1 MSAVLEKVMTNSRT
15 YELPIA
21 RSYVKHWGMA
31 EAVREII
38 QNALDSES
46 PFEYEF
52 KGTTLT
58 VRSRFATLP
67 ASTLLLGATSKADN
81 PDTIGSFGEGYK
93 IALLVLV
100 RAGYGIRVLN
110 GDRVWTP
117 MFKHSR
123 QFDAEVLCIEDTAA
137 AAKVEGLAFEVS
149 GLSPADIAQVRESCL
164 FMQDHIGALTSTSYG
179 SILRERPGHLYVG
192 GLFVCETK
200 LKFGY
205 DVKPQHLALERDRQ
219 TVSSFDLQ
227 FLAKSM
233 WFETQQWDEIA
244 TLIEA
249 GAPDMEYATY
259 STPELV
265 KEACYR
271 AFREKHPGAAIAM
284 DQAELNSLVKRGMT
298 NVVVHRDYAPYVSTC
313 LSYRPEMVAAAALP
327 ADVLAQWFRA
337 HRKAMRTEAIVAFKA
352 LLVESENWRAK

>member
-1 MSAVLEKVMTNSRT
+1 MSAVLTNLLSSAKT

-21 RSYVKHWGMA
+21 RTYVKHWGMA

-52 KGTTLT
+52 AGDRLT
-58 VRSRFATLP
+58 VRSRFARLTT
-67 ASTLLLGATSKADN
+67 STLLLGATSKADS

-100 RAGYGIRVLN
+100 RAGYGVRVLN

-123 QFDAEVLCIEDTAA
+123 QFDAEVLCIEDAPA
-137 AAKVEGLAFEVS
+137 AAKVEGLAFEVT
-149 GLSPADIAQVRESCL
+149 GLSPSDIAQVRESCL
-164 FMQDHIGALTSTSYG
+164 FMQDHLGALMSTSYG
-179 SILRERPGHLYVG
+179 KILRERPGRLYVG

-205 DVKPQHLALERDRQ
+205 DMKPAHLRLERDRQ
-219 TVSSFDLQ
+219 TVSSFDML
-227 FLAKSM
+227 FLAKTM
-233 WFETQQWDEIA
+233 WFETERFDEIA
-244 TLIEA
+244 EMI
-249 GAPDMEYATY
+249 GADVPDMEYAEY
-259 STPELV
+259 GAPELV

-271 AFREKHPGAAIAM
+271 AFRSKHPGAVIAK
-284 DQAELNSLVKRGMT
+284 DQDELESLVKRGMT
-298 NVVVHRDYAPYVSTC
+298 NVVFSNYAPFVSSSS
-313 LSYRPEMVAAAALP
+313 SYRAEVVIPATPP
-327 ADVLAQWFRA
+327 ADVLAKWLRDN
-337 HRKAMRTEAIVAFKA
+337 RKSMRTEAIVAFKT
-352 LLVESENWRAK
+352 LLVEASGWRLK

>member
-1 MSAVLEKVMTNSRT
+1 MSAVLSNILHNVRT

-52 KGTTLT
+52 AGDRLM
-58 VRSRFATLP
+58 VRSRLAKLTV
-67 ASTLLLGATSKADN
+67 STLLLGSTSKADS

-100 RAGYGIRVLN
+100 RAGYGVRVLN

-123 QFDAEVLCIEDTAA
+123 QFDAEVLCIEDAPATE
-137 AAKVEGLAFEVS
+137 KIEGLAFEVT

-164 FMQDHIGALTSTSYG
+164 FMQENIGALMTTSYG
-179 SILRERPGHLYVG
+179 KILRERPGRLYVG

-219 TVSSFDLQ
+219 TVSGFDLQ
-227 FLAKSM
+227 FLAKNM
-233 WFETQQWDEIA
+233 WFQTERFDEIA
-244 TLIEA
+244 ELIGA
-249 GAPDMEYATY
+249 GIPDMEYAEY
-259 STPELV
+259 SAPEMV

-271 AFREKHPGAAIAM
+271 AFRAKHPGAVVAK
-284 DQAELNSLVKRGMT
+284 DQAELDSLVKVGMT
-298 NVVVHRDYAPYVSTC
+298 NVVVSREYAPFVSTAR
-313 LSYRPEMVAAAALP
+313 SYRSEVVIAVAPP
-327 ADVLAQWFRA
+327 ADVLAKWLREN
-337 HRKAMRTEAIVAFKA
+337 RKAMRTEAIVAFKD
-352 LLVESENWRAK
+352 LVAQSQDWRLK

>member
-1 MSAVLEKVMTNSRT
+1 MNAVLNMLSGART

-21 RSYVKHWGMA
+21 RTYVKHWGMA

-52 KGTTLT
+52 KGDTLT
-58 VRSRFATLP
+58 VRSRFAKLAT
-67 ASTLLLGATSKADN
+67 STLLLGATSKADN
-81 PDTIGSFGEGYK
+81 KDTIGSFGEGYK

-117 MFKHSR
+117 TFKHSR
-123 QFDAEVLCIEDTAA
+123 QFDAEVLCIEDTPA
-137 AAKVEGLAFEVS
+137 AAKVEGLAFEVT
-149 GLSPADIAQVRESCL
+149 GLSPADIAQIRESCL
-164 FMQDHIGALTSTSYG
+164 FMQDHLGALMSTSYG
-179 SILRERPGHLYVG
+179 NILRERPGHLYVG

-205 DVKPQHLALERDRQ
+205 DVKPQHLSLERDRQ

-227 FLAKSM
+227 FLAKNM
-233 WFETQQWDEIA
+233 WFETERFDEIA
-244 TLIEA
+244 QLIGEGVA
-249 GAPDMEYATY
+249 DMEYAQY
-259 STPELV
+259 SAPELV

-271 AFREKHPGAAIAM
+271 AFRARHPGAVIAK
-284 DQAELNSLVKRGMT
+284 DQEELESLVKRGMT
-298 NVVVHRDYAPYVSTC
+298 NVVFSRYAPFVSTSQ
-313 LSYRPEMVAAAALP
+313 SYKSEVVIAVPLP
-327 ADVLAQWFRA
+327 ADVLAKWLREN
-337 HRKAMRTEAIVAFKA
+337 RKAMHTPAIVAFKA
-352 LLVESENWRAK
+352 LLAEADGWRLK